1 MTLDDI
7 YRVVQYLGAKDINGE
22 PFTIVQL
29 NRLLPMVVYEMIG
42 SEMTTLLANKAG
54 NVETEIEA
62 ISILNPFK
70 KTGTVV
76 AATTGIATIP
86 TDYVRYLS
94 FRIPGTFRDIT
105 PVSDQEY
112 NRIQGGML
120 NRRVDVRP
128 IVRVEGTNFKFCPF
142 DIGNV
147 QVVYIRKP
155 VIPYYDYCQDANLN
169 SVYMPAGSYLVPL
182 GTVNT
187 YQLVYDDPVAGA
199 SVILNPLVT
208 KSGADYS
215 VSPSYTSLTK
225 ELEFEDYVHIKV
237 VSRLLLKCGLN
248 LSEPEIEKA
257 ALQMQQMGQ

>member
-29 NRLLPMVVYEMIG
+29 NRLLPVVVYEMV
-42 SEMTTLLANKAG
+42 SDEMTALLANKAG
-54 NVETEIEA
+54 SGDTEIDA
-62 ISILNPFK
+62 TSLLNPFK
-70 KTGTVV
+70 TTGTL
-76 AATTGIATIP
+76 ATTTAGIAPIP

-94 FRIPGTFRDIT
+94 FRIPGSFRDIT

-128 IVRVEGTNFKFCPF
+128 IVRPEGTNFKFCPF

-147 QVVYIRKP
+147 QMVYIRKP
-155 VIPYYDYCQDANLN
+155 VTPYYDYCQDANLN
-169 SVYMPAGSYLVPL
+169 PVFMPATSYLVPL
-182 GTVNT
+182 GTVDT
-187 YQLVYDDPVAGA
+187 YQLVYDDPVT
-199 SVILNPLVT
+199 SMSTILNSLVT
-208 KSGADYS
+208 KSGADWS
-215 VSPSYTSLTK
+215 SSPSYTSLTK
-225 ELEFEDYVHIKV
+225 ELEFEGYVHIRV

-257 ALQMQQMGQ
+257 ALQMQQMGH